1 MIDLFSVKLNNEYDF
16 IQPDLPA
23 GSGSW
28 LCTETNGDY
37 VKGYSYEVVEGVAT
51 RIEIKE
57 DYLIN
62 NSIYSTIESVCS
74 YLNNM
79 FFVKNLAA
87 TFPILW
93 DCLTLQVFP
102 YDYNYIYT
110 SGSLTFDNGKISPVS
125 NINTG
130 DLIYVCGQRNRFFS
144 YVTGVDA
151 IDDAIEV
158 TALGDTK
165 ISYRAGSSITVNN
178 PAMVNTT
185 EPATIFVL
193 GLPQSVEK
201 IITQM
206 ISYDVFDRETPND
219 LQSEHIG
226 NYSYTKADYLI
237 GSMAYPSEIVSGL
250 ESFKRVRFV

>member
-1 MIDLFSVKLNNEYDF
+1 MIDLFSVKLNKDYDF
-16 IQPDLPA
+16 IQAEVPT

-37 VKGYSYEVVEGVAT
+37 VKGYSYDVVEGVAT
-51 RIEIKE
+51 RIEQSK
-57 DYLIN
+57 DYLIK

-87 TFPILW
+87 TFPMYW
-93 DCLTLQVFP
+93 DCITLQDFP
-102 YDYNYIYT
+102 YNYNYIYT

-125 NINTG
+125 NINAG
-130 DLIYVCGQRNRFFS
+130 DLIYVYGQRNRFFS
-144 YVTGVDA
+144 YVSTTEENSIV
-151 IDDAIEV
+151 IDNQ
-158 TALGDTK
+158 
-165 ISYRAGSSITVNN
+165 S
-178 PAMVNTT
+178 MVNIT
-185 EPATIFVL
+185 EPAAVFVV

-206 ISYDVFDRETPND
+206 ISYDVFNREAPND

-250 ESFKRVRFV
+250 EAFKRVRFT

>member
-1 MIDLFSVKLNNEYDF
+1 MIDLFSVKLNKDYDF
-16 IQPDLPA
+16 IQAEVPA
-23 GSGSW
+23 GSGTW
-28 LCTETNGDY
+28 LCSATNGDY

-51 RIEIKE
+51 RIKIKE

-87 TFPILW
+87 TFPMFW
-93 DCLTLQVFP
+93 DCITLQDFP

-110 SGSLTFDNGKISPVS
+110 SGTLTFDNGKISPV
-125 NINTG
+125 NNVNAE
-130 DLIYVCGQRNRFFS
+130 DLIYVYGQRNRFFS
-144 YVTGVDA
+144 YVTYVDA
-151 IDDAIEV
+151 IDV

-165 ISYRAGSSITVNN
+165 RSYMAGSSVTVDN

-185 EPATIFVL
+185 EPAAIFVV

-201 IITQM
+201 IIAQM
-206 ISYDVFDRETPND
+206 ISYDVFDREAPTD

-250 ESFKRVRFV
+250 ESFKRVRFT

>member
-1 MIDLFSVKLNNEYDF
+1 MIDLFSVKLNKDYDF
-16 IQPDLPA
+16 IQAEVPA
-23 GSGSW
+23 GSGTW

-87 TFPILW
+87 TFPMYW
-93 DCLTLQVFP
+93 DCITLQDFP

-110 SGSLTFDNGKISPVS
+110 SGSLTFKDGIISPVS

-130 DLIYVCGQRNRFFS
+130 DLIYVYGQRNRFFS
-144 YVTGVDA
+144 YVTVVETNSVTVD
-151 IDDAIEV
+151 
-158 TALGDTK
+158 
-165 ISYRAGSSITVNN
+165 N

-185 EPATIFVL
+185 EPATIFVT

-201 IITQM
+201 IIAKM
-206 ISYDVFDRETPND
+206 ISYDVFNREAPND

-250 ESFKRVRFV
+250 ESFKRVRFT

>member
-1 MIDLFSVKLNNEYDF
+1 MIDLFSVKLNNKYDF
-16 IQPDLPA
+16 IQAEAPA
-23 GSGSW
+23 GSGTW
-28 LCTETNGDY
+28 LCSETNGDY

-51 RIEIKE
+51 RIEQSK

-79 FFVKNLAA
+79 FFVKNLANP
-87 TFPILW
+87 FPMFW
-93 DCLTLQVFP
+93 DCITLEDFH
-102 YDYNYIYT
+102 YDYNCIFS

-125 NINTG
+125 NINAG
-130 DLIYVCGQRNRFFS
+130 DLIFVCGQRNRFFS

-151 IDDAIEV
+151 IYV

-165 ISYRAGSSITVNN
+165 RSYRAGSSVTVDN

-185 EPATIFVL
+185 EPAMVFVT
-193 GLPQSVEK
+193 GLPASVEK
-201 IITQM
+201 IIAQM
-206 ISYDVFDRETPND
+206 ISYDTFDREAPTD

-237 GSMAYPSEIVSGL
+237 GSMAYPAEIVSGL
-250 ESFKRVRFV
+250 EAFKRVRFV

>member
-1 MIDLFSVKLNNEYDF
+1 MIDLLTVKLNKDYDF
-16 IQPDLPA
+16 IQAEVPA
-23 GSGSW
+23 GSGTW
-28 LCTETNGDY
+28 LCSETNGDY
-37 VKGYSYEVVEGVAT
+37 VKGYSYEVVEGVAA
-51 RIEIKE
+51 RIEQSK

-62 NSIYSTIESVCS
+62 NSIYLTIESVCS

-87 TFPILW
+87 TFPMYW
-93 DCLTLQVFP
+93 DCITLQDFP

-110 SGSLTFDNGKISPVS
+110 SGSLIFNNGVISPVG

-130 DLIYVCGQRNRFFS
+130 DLIYVYGQRNRFFS
-144 YVTGVDA
+144 YVTYV
-151 IDDAIEV
+151 DAIEV

-165 ISYRAGSSITVNN
+165 RSYRAGSSVTVDN
-178 PAMVNTT
+178 PAMVDTT
-185 EPATIFVL
+185 EPATIFVS

-201 IITQM
+201 IIAQM
-206 ISYDVFDRETPND
+206 ISYDTFDRETPND

-250 ESFKRVRFV
+250 ESFKRVRFT

>member
-1 MIDLFSVKLNNEYDF
+1 MIDLLTVKLNNQYDF
-16 IQPDLPA
+16 IQPDLPT

-28 LCTETNGDY
+28 LCSETNGDY
-37 VKGYSYEVVEGVAT
+37 VKGYSYDVVEGVAA
-51 RIEIKE
+51 RIEQSQ

-62 NSIYSTIESVCS
+62 NAIYPTIESVCS

-79 FFVKNLAA
+79 FFVKNLAN
-87 TFPILW
+87 TFPMLW
-93 DCLTLQVFP
+93 DNITLEDFY
-102 YDYNYIYT
+102 YDYNCIFS
-110 SGSLTFDNGKISPVS
+110 SGSLTFNNGVISPVS

-130 DLIYVCGQRNRFFS
+130 DLIYVYGQRNRFFS
-144 YVTGVDA
+144 YVSTV
-151 IDDAIEV
+151 EEN
-158 TALGDTK
+158 
-165 ISYRAGSSITVNN
+165 SIVVNN
-178 PAMVNTT
+178 QSMVNITEPAMV
-185 EPATIFVL
+185 FVV

-206 ISYDVFDRETPND
+206 ISYDTFDRETPND

-250 ESFKRVRFV
+250 ESFKRVRFA

>member
-1 MIDLFSVKLNNEYDF
+1 MIDLFSVKLNKDYDF
-16 IQPDLPA
+16 IQAEVPA
-23 GSGSW
+23 GSGTW

-37 VKGYSYEVVEGVAT
+37 VKGYSYEVIEGVAT
-51 RIEIKE
+51 RIEQSK

-62 NSIYSTIESVCS
+62 NAIYPTIENVCS

-79 FFVKNLAA
+79 FFVKNLVA

-110 SGSLTFDNGKISPVS
+110 SGSLTFDNGKISPV
-125 NINTG
+125 NNVNAE

-144 YVTGVDA
+144 YVSTVEENSIV
-151 IDDAIEV
+151 IDNQSMV
-158 TALGDTK
+158 N
-165 ISYRAGSSITVNN
+165 ITE
-178 PAMVNTT
+178 PAMV
-185 EPATIFVL
+185 FVT
-193 GLPQSVEK
+193 GLPASVEK

-206 ISYDVFDRETPND
+206 ISYDVFDREAPTD

-250 ESFKRVRFV
+250 ESFKRVRFT

>member
-1 MIDLFSVKLNNEYDF
+1 MIDLFSVKLNKDYDF
-16 IQPDLPA
+16 IQAEVPA
-23 GSGSW
+23 GSGTW
-28 LCTETNGDY
+28 LCSATNGDY

-62 NSIYSTIESVCS
+62 NSIYSTIENVCS

-87 TFPILW
+87 TFPMFW
-93 DCLTLQVFP
+93 DCITLQDFP
-102 YDYNYIYT
+102 YNYNYIYT
-110 SGSLTFDNGKISPVS
+110 SGSLTFKDGVISPVS
-125 NINTG
+125 NINAG
-130 DLIYVCGQRNRFFS
+130 DLIFVCGQRNRFFS
-144 YVTGVDA
+144 YVSTVEENSIV
-151 IDDAIEV
+151 IDNQ
-158 TALGDTK
+158 
-165 ISYRAGSSITVNN
+165 S
-178 PAMVNTT
+178 MVNTT
-185 EPATIFVL
+185 EPAAVFVT

-206 ISYDVFDRETPND
+206 ISYDVFNREAPND

-237 GSMAYPSEIVSGL
+237 GSMAYPAEIVSGL
-250 ESFKRVRFV
+250 ESFKRVRFT

>member
-1 MIDLFSVKLNNEYDF
+1 MIDLFSVKLNKDYDF
-16 IQPDLPA
+16 IQADVPA
-23 GSGSW
+23 GSGTW
-28 LCTETNGDY
+28 LCSATNGDY

-51 RIEIKE
+51 RIEQSK

-87 TFPILW
+87 TFPMYW
-93 DCLTLQVFP
+93 DCITLQDFP

-110 SGSLTFDNGKISPVS
+110 SGSLTFNNGVISPVS

-130 DLIYVCGQRNRFFS
+130 DLIYVYGQRNRFFS
-144 YVTGVDA
+144 YVSTTEENSIV
-151 IDDAIEV
+151 IDNQ
-158 TALGDTK
+158 
-165 ISYRAGSSITVNN
+165 S
-178 PAMVNTT
+178 MVNTT
-185 EPATIFVL
+185 EPATIFVS

-206 ISYDVFDRETPND
+206 ISYDVFNREAPND

-226 NYSYTKADYLI
+226 NYSYTKADYMI

-250 ESFKRVRFV
+250 ESFKRVRFT

>member
-1 MIDLFSVKLNNEYDF
+1 MIDLLTVKLNNQYDF

-37 VKGYSYEVVEGVAT
+37 VKGYSYEVVEGVAA
-51 RIEIKE
+51 RIEVKE

-87 TFPILW
+87 TFPMYW
-93 DCLTLQVFP
+93 DCITLQDFP
-102 YDYNYIYT
+102 FDYNYIYT

-125 NINTG
+125 NINAG
-130 DLIYVCGQRNRFFS
+130 DLIYVYGQRNRFFS
-144 YVTGVDA
+144 YVSDVEKNSVTVDNTA
-151 IDDAIEV
+151 I
-158 TALGDTK
+158 
-165 ISYRAGSSITVNN
+165 
-178 PAMVNTT
+178 VNTT
-185 EPATIFVL
+185 EPAAVFVV

-206 ISYDVFDRETPND
+206 ISYDVFNREAPND

-250 ESFKRVRFV
+250 ESFKRVRFT

>member
-1 MIDLFSVKLNNEYDF
+1 MIDLFTVKLNKDYDF
-16 IQPDLPA
+16 IQAEAPA
-23 GSGSW
+23 GSGTW
-28 LCTETNGDY
+28 LCAETNGVY

-87 TFPILW
+87 SFPMYW
-93 DCLTLQVFP
+93 DCITLQDFP

-125 NINTG
+125 NINAG
-130 DLIYVCGQRNRFFS
+130 DLIFVCGQRNRFFS
-144 YVTGVDA
+144 YVTYVDA
-151 IDDAIEV
+151 IDV

-165 ISYRAGSSITVNN
+165 RSYRAGNSVTVDNT
-178 PAMVNTT
+178 AMVDTT
-185 EPATIFVL
+185 EPAMVFVT
-193 GLPQSVEK
+193 GLPQSVQN
-201 IITQM
+201 IISKM
-206 ISYDVFDRETPND
+206 ISYDTFDRETPND

>member
-1 MIDLFSVKLNNEYDF
+1 MIDLFSVKLNKDYDF
-16 IQPDLPA
+16 IQSEVPT
-23 GSGSW
+23 GSGTW
-28 LCTETNGDY
+28 LCSETNGDY
-37 VKGYSYEVVEGVAT
+37 VKGYSYEVVEGVAE

-79 FFVKNLAA
+79 FFVKNLA
-87 TFPILW
+87 TSFPMFW
-93 DCLTLQVFP
+93 DCITLQDFP

-110 SGSLTFDNGKISPVS
+110 SGSLTFKDGVISPVS
-125 NINTG
+125 YINTG
-130 DLIYVCGQRNRFFS
+130 DLIFVYGQRNRFFS
-144 YVTGVDA
+144 YVTGV
-151 IDDAIEV
+151 EGNSV
-158 TALGDTK
+158 TVD
-165 ISYRAGSSITVNN
+165 N

-185 EPATIFVL
+185 EPATIFVS

-201 IITQM
+201 ILAQM
-206 ISYDVFDRETPND
+206 ISYDVFDREAPTD

-250 ESFKRVRFV
+250 EAFKRVRFV

>member
-1 MIDLFSVKLNNEYDF
+1 MIDLFSVKLNKDYDF
-16 IQPDLPA
+16 IQTEVPA
-23 GSGSW
+23 DSGTW
-28 LCTETNGDY
+28 LCSATNGDY

-51 RIEIKE
+51 RIEQSK

-62 NSIYSTIESVCS
+62 NAIYSTIESACS

-87 TFPILW
+87 TFPMFW
-93 DCLTLQVFP
+93 DCITLQDFP

-110 SGSLTFDNGKISPVS
+110 SGSLTFKDGVISPVN
-125 NINTG
+125 NINAG

-144 YVTGVDA
+144 YVTGIETNSVTVDNTA
-151 IDDAIEV
+151 I
-158 TALGDTK
+158 
-165 ISYRAGSSITVNN
+165 
-178 PAMVNTT
+178 VNTT
-185 EPATIFVL
+185 EPAVIFVT

-201 IITQM
+201 IIAQM
-206 ISYDVFDRETPND
+206 ISYDVFNREAPND

-250 ESFKRVRFV
+250 ESFKRVRFA

>member
-1 MIDLFSVKLNNEYDF
+1 MIDLFSVKLNKDYDF
-16 IQPDLPA
+16 IQAEVPA
-23 GSGSW
+23 GSGTW
-28 LCTETNGDY
+28 LCSETNGDY
-37 VKGYSYEVVEGVAT
+37 VKGYSYDVVEGVET
-51 RIEIKE
+51 RIEQSK

-62 NSIYSTIESVCS
+62 NSIYSTIENVCS

-79 FFVKNLAA
+79 FFVKNLAN
-87 TFPILW
+87 TFPMLW
-93 DCLTLQVFP
+93 DNITLEDFH
-102 YDYNYIYT
+102 YDYNCIFS

-144 YVTGVDA
+144 YVSTTEKNTVTVD
-151 IDDAIEV
+151 
-158 TALGDTK
+158 
-165 ISYRAGSSITVNN
+165 N

-185 EPATIFVL
+185 EPAAIFVV

-206 ISYDVFDRETPND
+206 ISYDVFDREAPTD

-226 NYSYTKADYLI
+226 NYSYTVGAVQI
-237 GSMAYPSEIVSGL
+237 GSMAYPSSITAGL
-250 ESFKRVRFV
+250 EAFKRVRFT

>member
-1 MIDLFSVKLNNEYDF
+1 MIDLLTVKLNNQYDF

-23 GSGSW
+23 SSGTW
-28 LCTETNGDY
+28 LCSETNGDY
-37 VKGYSYEVVEGVAT
+37 VKGYSYEVVEGVAA
-51 RIEIKE
+51 RIEAKE

-87 TFPILW
+87 TFPMFW
-93 DCLTLQVFP
+93 DCITLQDFP

-110 SGSLTFDNGKISPVS
+110 SGSLTFKDGVISPVN

-130 DLIYVCGQRNRFFS
+130 DLIFLYGQRNRFFS
-144 YVTGVDA
+144 YVSDVVENSVTVDN
-151 IDDAIEV
+151 
-158 TALGDTK
+158 T
-165 ISYRAGSSITVNN
+165 
-178 PAMVNTT
+178 AMVNTT
-185 EPATIFVL
+185 EPAAIFVS

-226 NYSYTKADYLI
+226 NYSYTKADYMI
-237 GSMAYPSEIVSGL
+237 GSVAYPAEIVSGL
-250 ESFKRVRFV
+250 ESFKRVRFT

>member
-1 MIDLFSVKLNNEYDF
+1 MIDLLSVKLNNEYDF
-16 IQPDLPA
+16 IQAEVPT
-23 GSGSW
+23 GSGTW

-37 VKGYSYEVVEGVAT
+37 IKGYSYEVVEGVAA
-51 RIEIKE
+51 RIEAKE

-87 TFPILW
+87 IFPMYW
-93 DCLTLQVFP
+93 DCITLQDFP

-125 NINTG
+125 NINAG
-130 DLIYVCGQRNRFFS
+130 DLIFVYGQRNRFFS
-144 YVTGVDA
+144 YATG
-151 IDDAIEV
+151 IE
-158 TALGDTK
+158 TN
-165 ISYRAGSSITVNN
+165 SITVDN

-185 EPATIFVL
+185 ELAAIFIT

-201 IITQM
+201 IIAQM
-206 ISYDVFDRETPND
+206 ISYDVFNREAPND

-250 ESFKRVRFV
+250 ESFKRVRFT

>member
-1 MIDLFSVKLNNEYDF
+1 MIDLFSVKLNKDYDF
-16 IQPDLPA
+16 IQAEVPA
-23 GSGSW
+23 GSGTW
-28 LCTETNGDY
+28 LCSETNGDY

-51 RIEIKE
+51 RIEVKE

-62 NSIYSTIESVCS
+62 NSIYSTIENVCS

-87 TFPILW
+87 TFPMIW

-110 SGSLTFDNGKISPVS
+110 SGSLTFDNGKISPV
-125 NINTG
+125 NNVNAE

-144 YVTGVDA
+144 YVTGVN
-151 IDDAIEV
+151 EKVV
-158 TALGDTK
+158 TVD
-165 ISYRAGSSITVNN
+165 N
-178 PAMVNTT
+178 PIMVNTT
-185 EPATIFVL
+185 EPAMVFVT
-193 GLPQSVEK
+193 GLPQSVQN
-201 IITQM
+201 IISKM
-206 ISYDVFDRETPND
+206 ISYDTFDRETPND

-250 ESFKRVRFV
+250 ESFKRVRFA

>member
-1 MIDLFSVKLNNEYDF
+1 MIDLFSVKLNNKYDF
-16 IQPDLPA
+16 IQAEVPT
-23 GSGSW
+23 GSGTW

-37 VKGYSYEVVEGVAT
+37 TKGYSYEVVEGVAT
-51 RIEIKE
+51 RIEAKE

-62 NSIYSTIESVCS
+62 NAIYPTIENVCN

-87 TFPILW
+87 TFPMFW
-93 DCLTLQVFP
+93 DCITLQDFP

-110 SGSLTFDNGKISPVS
+110 SGSLTFNNGVISPVS
-125 NINTG
+125 NINAG
-130 DLIYVCGQRNRFFS
+130 DLIFVYGQRNRFFS
-144 YVTGVDA
+144 YVSTTEESSVTVD
-151 IDDAIEV
+151 
-158 TALGDTK
+158 
-165 ISYRAGSSITVNN
+165 N
-178 PAMVNTT
+178 PAIVNTT
-185 EPATIFVL
+185 EPAAVFVS

-206 ISYDVFDRETPND
+206 ISYDVFNREAPND

-237 GSMAYPSEIVSGL
+237 GSMAYPAEIVSGL
-250 ESFKRVRFV
+250 ESFKRVRFA

>member
-1 MIDLFSVKLNNEYDF
+1 MIDLFSVKLNKDYDF
-16 IQPDLPA
+16 IQADVPA
-23 GSGSW
+23 GSGTW
-28 LCTETNGDY
+28 LCSETNGDY

-87 TFPILW
+87 TFPMIW

-110 SGSLTFDNGKISPVS
+110 SGSLTFDNGKISPV
-125 NINTG
+125 NNVNAE

-144 YVTGVDA
+144 YVTGVN
-151 IDDAIEV
+151 EKVV
-158 TALGDTK
+158 TVD
-165 ISYRAGSSITVNN
+165 N
-178 PAMVNTT
+178 PIMVNTT
-185 EPATIFVL
+185 EPAMVFVT
-193 GLPQSVEK
+193 GLPQSVQN
-201 IITQM
+201 IISKM
-206 ISYDVFDRETPND
+206 ISYDTFDRETPND

-237 GSMAYPSEIVSGL
+237 GSMAYPAEIVSGL
-250 ESFKRVRFV
+250 ESFKRVRFT

>member
-1 MIDLFSVKLNNEYDF
+1 MIDLFSVKLNKDYDF
-16 IQPDLPA
+16 IQAEVPT
-23 GSGSW
+23 GSGTW
-28 LCTETNGDY
+28 LCSETNGDY

-51 RIEIKE
+51 RIEQSK

-62 NSIYSTIESVCS
+62 NSIYSTIENVCS

-87 TFPILW
+87 TFPMYR
-93 DCLTLQVFP
+93 DCIIFEDFS
-102 YDYNYIYT
+102 YDLNCLFA
-110 SGSLTFDNGKISPVS
+110 SGSLTFDNGKISPV
-125 NINTG
+125 NNVYTD

-144 YVTGVDA
+144 YVSTAENSSVTVD
-151 IDDAIEV
+151 
-158 TALGDTK
+158 
-165 ISYRAGSSITVNN
+165 N
-178 PAMVNTT
+178 PIMVNTT
-185 EPATIFVL
+185 EPAAIFVS

-206 ISYDVFDRETPND
+206 VSYDVFNREAPND

-250 ESFKRVRFV
+250 ESFKRVRFT

>member
-1 MIDLFSVKLNNEYDF
+1 MIDLFSVKLNKDYDF
-16 IQPDLPA
+16 IQAEVPT
-23 GSGSW
+23 GSGTW
-28 LCTETNGDY
+28 LCSETNGDY
-37 VKGYSYEVVEGVAT
+37 VKGYSYEVIEGVAT
-51 RIEIKE
+51 RIEQSK

-87 TFPILW
+87 TFPMFW
-93 DCLTLQVFP
+93 DCITLQDFP

-110 SGSLTFDNGKISPVS
+110 SGSLTFENGKISPV
-125 NINTG
+125 NNVNAE

-144 YVTGVDA
+144 YVTGVN
-151 IDDAIEV
+151 EKVV
-158 TALGDTK
+158 TVDN
-165 ISYRAGSSITVNN
+165 SI
-178 PAMVNTT
+178 MVNTT
-185 EPATIFVL
+185 EPAVVFVS

-206 ISYDVFDRETPND
+206 ISYDVFDREAPTD

-250 ESFKRVRFV
+250 ESFKRVRFT

>member
-1 MIDLFSVKLNNEYDF
+1 MIDLFSVKLNKDYDF
-16 IQPDLPA
+16 IQADVPA
-23 GSGSW
+23 GSGTW
-28 LCTETNGDY
+28 LCSETNGDY

-51 RIEIKE
+51 RIEQSK

-62 NSIYSTIESVCS
+62 NAIYPTIENVCS

-79 FFVKNLAA
+79 FFVKNLA
-87 TFPILW
+87 
-93 DCLTLQVFP
+93 
-102 YDYNYIYT
+102 

-144 YVTGVDA
+144 YVSTVEENSVTVDN
-151 IDDAIEV
+151 
-158 TALGDTK
+158 K
-165 ISYRAGSSITVNN
+165 
-178 PAMVNTT
+178 AMVNTT
-185 EPATIFVL
+185 EPAMVFVT
-193 GLPQSVEK
+193 GLPQSVQN
-201 IITQM
+201 IIAQM
-206 ISYDVFDRETPND
+206 ISYDVFDREAPTD

-250 ESFKRVRFV
+250 ESFKRVRFT

>member
-1 MIDLFSVKLNNEYDF
+1 MIDLFSVKLNKGYDF
-16 IQPDLPA
+16 IQAEVPA
-23 GSGSW
+23 GSGTW
-28 LCTETNGDY
+28 LCSETNGDY
-37 VKGYSYEVVEGVAT
+37 TKGYSYDVIEGVAT
-51 RIEIKE
+51 RIEAKE

-79 FFVKNLAA
+79 FFVKNLAN
-87 TFPILW
+87 TFPMFW
-93 DCLTLQVFP
+93 DCITLQDFP

-110 SGSLTFDNGKISPVS
+110 SGSLTFDNGKISPVN
-125 NINTG
+125 NINTD
-130 DLIYVCGQRNRFFS
+130 DLIYVYGQRNRFFS
-144 YVTGVDA
+144 YVTYVDA
-151 IDDAIEV
+151 IYV

-165 ISYRAGSSITVNN
+165 RSYRAGNSVTVDN
-178 PAMVNTT
+178 PIMVNTT
-185 EPATIFVL
+185 EPAMVFVS

-201 IITQM
+201 IIAQM

-237 GSMAYPSEIVSGL
+237 GSMAYPAEIVSGL

>member
-1 MIDLFSVKLNNEYDF
+1 MIDLFSVKLNKDYDF
-16 IQPDLPA
+16 IQAEVPA
-23 GSGSW
+23 GSGTW
-28 LCTETNGDY
+28 LCSETNGDY

-79 FFVKNLAA
+79 FFVKNLAN
-87 TFPILW
+87 TFPMYW
-93 DCLTLQVFP
+93 DCITLQDFP

-144 YVTGVDA
+144 YVTGVK
-151 IDDAIEV
+151 E
-158 TALGDTK
+158 
-165 ISYRAGSSITVNN
+165 SSITVDN
-178 PAMVNTT
+178 PIMVNTT
-185 EPATIFVL
+185 EPAAIFVA

-201 IITQM
+201 IINQM
-206 ISYDVFDRETPND
+206 ISYDVFERETPND

-250 ESFKRVRFV
+250 ESFKRVRFT

>member
-1 MIDLFSVKLNNEYDF
+1 MIDLFSVKLNKDYDF
-16 IQPDLPA
+16 IQSDVPA
-23 GSGSW
+23 GSGMW
-28 LCTETNGDY
+28 LCSETNGVY
-37 VKGYSYEVVEGVAT
+37 VKGYSYDVVEGVAT
-51 RIEIKE
+51 RIEQSK

-62 NSIYSTIESVCS
+62 NAIYPTIENVCS

-79 FFVKNLAA
+79 FFVKNLAN
-87 TFPILW
+87 TFPMYW
-93 DCLTLQVFP
+93 DNITLEDFY
-102 YDYNYIYT
+102 YDYNCIFS
-110 SGSLTFDNGKISPVS
+110 SGSLTFKDGIISPVS

-130 DLIYVCGQRNRFFS
+130 DLIYVYGQRNRFFS
-144 YVTGVDA
+144 YVSTAEDSSVTVD
-151 IDDAIEV
+151 
-158 TALGDTK
+158 
-165 ISYRAGSSITVNN
+165 N

-185 EPATIFVL
+185 EPAAIFVV

-201 IITQM
+201 IIAQM
-206 ISYDVFDRETPND
+206 ISYDVFDREAPTD